1 MSFSDAA
8 YNLSALEECLELL
21 GLSNGLSTSYE
32 NVYVE
37 PPPFSITLPSGKF
50 GSALTSSAL
59 LSTAMKFL
67 WSACFWTVSY
77 VIHADVLHLLIFK
90 QLLNESSCGTRISS
104 RGYYLVLWK
113 EPSASSENFPRSIRA
128 SDCLHR
134 ILSLIFQAWNLP
146 QLRIQHSLLTI
157 WQKVTDIPLKGPSTS
172 WVSTWVEIPSDIH
185 LPIPPSLSDRTVVG
199 KDAHISSVWS
209 GVFLEKCLEHV
220 AIVLFHHL
228 SPQSHAFPTL
238 FPTRYFKFHFQ
249 LNIHCHSINSAL
261 LTLQTTHRKILYSF
275 VFRNQGA

>member
-90 QLLNESSCGTRISS
+90 QLLDESSCGTRISS

-157 WQKVTDIPLKGPSTS
+157 WQKSYGHPFERAFNQLSFYLSWDSVGYPSPNSPKSFRPHCCRKRCTHFFCLI
-172 WVSTWVEIPSDIH
+172 WRLLRKVSRARRDSSLPSSFSAIARFPDFVSH
-185 LPIPPSLSDRTVVG
+185 SL
-199 KDAHISSVWS
+199 
-209 GVFLEKCLEHV
+209 F
-220 AIVLFHHL
+220 
-228 SPQSHAFPTL
+228 
-238 FPTRYFKFHFQ
+238 
-249 LNIHCHSINSAL
+249 
-261 LTLQTTHRKILYSF
+261 
-275 VFRNQGA
+275 